1 MGDTTNA
8 DISVAE
14 QSISFVV
21 GEILDGI
28 VEEAVACVS
37 FPRDTVLISTPVVP
51 VGESIRKDKFMNLE
65 DATPKVQVS
74 CLPRS
79 PISCVA
85 PLNTPSDDTTLSI
98 TTKRISSEEDRE
110 AEDIDA
116 AVRDIVI
123 DIVDKAVA
131 SAYQKRQ
138 LLAQA
143 RGAEDSIAEALE
155 SSARRAA
162 ERDVPVVVISSDDDD
177 DDEDE
182 DQDPKKGVRTEI
194 KKKRRNNLGGGG
206 GGRDFAQMLMR
217 FSRPRQDYG
226 RGQADTPFITSRK
239 SSYTTGSRDL
249 LSTLSYHR
257 HRGEEYSDQNQERDQ
272 EQDTDIVPS
281 IQRRRDR
288 GLGIDFA
295 THAFPRIRKRRYDRS
310 SPSPPPDPEQV
321 IDLTTDSEPEQE
333 EGSQPTTSTAP
344 TAPAAPERAV
354 KKKRKGKTVP
364 ATESAPSHGPIGRI
378 ALAAVAAS
386 KRGGKRWKY

>member
-8 DISVAE
+8 DIGVAE

-51 VGESIRKDKFMNLE
+51 VGESIRKDKHINPE
-65 DATPKVQVS
+65 DATPKVLS
-74 CLPRS
+74 SFPPS
-79 PISCVA
+79 PMSYVA

-98 TTKRISSEEDRE
+98 TTKRISSEDKE
-110 AEDIDA
+110 AEEIDA

-226 RGQADTPFITSRK
+226 RGQADIPFTASRK

-354 KKKRKGKTVP
+354 KKKRKGKTAP
-364 ATESAPSHGPIGRI
+364 TPSPAPSHGPIGRI